1 MKKSFSA
8 LILVILLSGCTSLEA
23 KNEYDVS
30 FPKIAENNNV
40 FEKSELAKRTLGEH
54 IFNKL
59 IENKKIEW
67 DAYRTQITRYE
78 IENYLPIL

>member
-1 MKKSFSA
+1 MKEKEREKEGIESMPGS
-8 LILVILLSGCTSLEA
+8 LIEEL
-23 KNEYDVS
+23 
-30 FPKIAENNNV
+30 NV
-40 FEKSELAKRTLGEH
+40 FEKRELDKRTLGEH